1 MYMKKVSL
9 LRFEI
14 EDKLLDGNP
23 CISYMYPILNTKEA
37 DIKVRVKKNPKNK
50 RISFYDKNTNYTLY
64 AKFLNMKDGMLI
76 LLDVITG
83 ELYSVD
89 PIFIYTF
96 MINMEAKYYDLED
109 YKSPEY
115 IANRFKMNTT
125 LIRDVKTLFNS
136 DNRIIR
142 IDENKRF
149 LNVFDVG
156 DNGIRLNPLYSKIC
170 YGYDEYEE
178 DNGDTILGMVF
189 DKRLSITTLD
199 TEKVNIEIRMEKIDD
214 TTWLQSIKNKI
225 IVSSRDYIESVDLYN
240 KSMYYIVEKVSF

>member
-14 EDKLLDGNP
+14 EDKLFDGNP
-23 CISYMYPILNTKEA
+23 TISSVYPILNIQEA
-37 DIKVRVKKNPKNK
+37 DIKIWVKKDRNK
-50 RISFYDKNTNYTLY
+50 RIIFDDEDRNYMLY

-83 ELYSVD
+83 EVYSVD

-96 MINMEAKYYDLED
+96 VINMKTEYYDFEERA
-109 YKSPEY
+109 SPEY
-115 IANRFKMNTT
+115 VANMFKMNTT
-125 LIRDVKTLFNS
+125 LIRDIKILFNS
-136 DNRIIR
+136 NNRIIR
-142 IDENKRF
+142 MDKNKRF
-149 LNVFDVG
+149 LNVFDVR
-156 DNGIRLNPLYSKIC
+156 DSEICLNPLYSKIC

-178 DNGDTILGMVF
+178 DNGDIMIYMDF
-189 DKRLSITTLD
+189 DKKLSFTTSD

-214 TTWLQSIKNKI
+214 TTWLQSRKNKI

-240 KSMYYIVEKVSF
+240 KSIYYIAEKVSF

>member
-23 CISYMYPILNTKEA
+23 VISSVYPILNTKEA
-37 DIKVRVKKNPKNK
+37 DIKVWVKKDSKNK
-50 RISFYDKNTNYTLY
+50 RISFYDKDRNYMLY

-142 IDENKRF
+142 IGKNKRF
-149 LNVFDVG
+149 LNVFDVH
-156 DNGIRLNPLYSKIC
+156 DSEICLNPLYSKIC

-178 DNGDTILGMVF
+178 DNGDIMIYMDF
-189 DKRLSITTLD
+189 DKKLSFTTSD
-199 TEKVNIEIRMEKIDD
+199 TEKVNIEICMEKIDD
-214 TTWLQSIKNKI
+214 TTWLQSRKNKI

-240 KSMYYIVEKVSF
+240 KSMYYIAEKVSF

>member
-14 EDKLLDGNP
+14 EDKLFDGNP
-23 CISYMYPILNTKEA
+23 IISSVYPILNIQEA
-37 DIKVRVKKNPKNK
+37 DIKIWVKKDRNK
-50 RISFYDKNTNYTLY
+50 RIIFDDEDRNYMLY

-83 ELYSVD
+83 EVYSVD

-96 MINMEAKYYDLED
+96 MINMKTEYYDFEERV
-109 YKSPEY
+109 SPEY
-115 IANRFKMNTT
+115 VANRFKMNTT
-125 LIRDVKTLFNS
+125 LIRDIKILFNS
-136 DNRIIR
+136 NNKIIR
-142 IDENKRF
+142 MDKNKRF
-149 LNVFDVG
+149 LNVFDVR
-156 DNGIRLNPLYSKIC
+156 DSEICLNPLYSKIC

-178 DNGDTILGMVF
+178 DNGDIMIYMDF
-189 DKRLSITTLD
+189 DKKLSFTTSD

-214 TTWLQSIKNKI
+214 TTWLQSRKNKI

-240 KSMYYIVEKVSF
+240 KSIYYIAEKVSF